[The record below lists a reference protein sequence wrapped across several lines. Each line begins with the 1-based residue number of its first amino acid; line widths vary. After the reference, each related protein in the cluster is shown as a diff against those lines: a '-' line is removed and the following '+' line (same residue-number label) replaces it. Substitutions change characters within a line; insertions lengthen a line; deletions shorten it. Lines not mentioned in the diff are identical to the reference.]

1 VTILGITM
9 GVVQGLMFIGLGA
22 ILVIA
27 SLVGGVLLLA
37 KAIYSANEHDQS
49 KCECVECQRRRW
61 TAAEKRQQKR
71 VEDRKH
77 NQQLPLISPANRKT
91 DLVSTVELAVNDVVW
106 LRSGQWRVTEKM
118 VTMLG
123 IFVRLENI
131 ADPRQKS
138 RIRIRNEEIEQK
150 VWALRPKDWTR

>member
-1 VTILGITM
+1 M
-9 GVVQGLMFIGLGA
+9 GVVQGLLFIGLGA
-22 ILVIA
+22 VLVIA

-49 KCECVECQRRRW
+49 KCECIDCQRRRW

-77 NQQLPLISPANRKT
+77 NQRLPLISPTNRKT
-91 DLVSTVELAVNDVVW
+91 DLVSTVDLALDDVVW
-106 LRSGQWRVTEKM
+106 LRSGQWRVTEKL

-123 IFVRLENI
+123 IFVRLVNI

-138 RIRIRNEEIEQK
+138 RVRIRNEEVYQK
-150 VWALRPKDWTR
+150 VWALRPKDWTK